1 MFNTE
6 GSDPSILSEESRDVT
21 TPSKVVFSST
31 QDNFKDKSNDSKV
44 LNSHKKD
51 HSLSE
56 SALNPVVTPL
66 SHNVEYTEMPKLADS
81 AEIVLPD
88 NSKTPSYLKLSCSVS
103 GYGRY
108 SQYSAYKSK
117 KDTRSPYSSTSSLG
131 SNPMS
136 PEMAKV
142 MSPVQRTSI
151 SSNSEFGLIRP
162 QPLVYNRANRNVTNS
177 VNSSLINGHSVLDGT
192 QYPTGDPKLDG
203 EYYLNVTKT
212 EAVHLVS
219 LCRQIEADL
228 YCQDIP
234 EDASGKIR
242 AAIGKANLLVN
253 QKFKQ
258 FEELCYEHMNPSVD
272 GKLLK
277 WEDLQ
282 GFWDMIKIQVDNVEE
297 MFTELELIRQN
308 GWKEL
313 CMHSRESSVSSS
325 PKSGSVNLSNAS
337 TPAGTPGSR
346 RRVSKTKETPESSPE
361 RTERLKLAKA
371 RDDARKKMMAEK
383 RAAMKKKQQNNSDD
397 VEIYI
402 ADK

>member
-1 MFNTE
+1 M
-6 GSDPSILSEESRDVT
+6 T

-31 QDNFKDKSNDSKV
+31 QDNLKDKSNDSKV

-51 HSLSE
+51 HSLSD
-56 SALNPVVTPL
+56 SSLNPVVTPL

-117 KDTRSPYSSTSSLG
+117 KDTRSPYSSSSSLG

-192 QYPTGDPKLDG
+192 QYPTGDPKLVSIIIYG
-203 EYYLNVTKT
+203 ELFFF
-212 EAVHLVS
+212 L
-219 LCRQIEADL
+219 
-228 YCQDIP
+228 
-234 EDASGKIR
+234 
-242 AAIGKANLLVN
+242 ANLYL
-253 QKFKQ
+253 
-258 FEELCYEHMNPSVD
+258 
-272 GKLLK
+272 
-277 WEDLQ
+277 
-282 GFWDMIKIQVDNVEE
+282 
-297 MFTELELIRQN
+297 
-308 GWKEL
+308 
-313 CMHSRESSVSSS
+313 
-325 PKSGSVNLSNAS
+325 
-337 TPAGTPGSR
+337 
-346 RRVSKTKETPESSPE
+346 
-361 RTERLKLAKA
+361 
-371 RDDARKKMMAEK
+371 
-383 RAAMKKKQQNNSDD
+383 
-397 VEIYI
+397 
-402 ADK
+402 